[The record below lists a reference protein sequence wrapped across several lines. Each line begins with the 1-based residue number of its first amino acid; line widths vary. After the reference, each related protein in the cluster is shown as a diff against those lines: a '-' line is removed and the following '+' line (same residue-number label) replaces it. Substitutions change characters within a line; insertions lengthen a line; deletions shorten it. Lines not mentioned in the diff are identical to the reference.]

1 MEKDLYQELVNRN
14 YLKLKLDNVV
24 FTKKTQRNG
33 SPLDRYRN
41 EILFFR
47 HEMKCSYQDIEK
59 WLLAYKGVKRSKV
72 RIFKKIK
79 EWEKENA
86 SKKKSSTKET

>member
-1 MEKDLYQELVNRN
+1 MEKDLYQELVSRN
-14 YLKLKLDNVV
+14 YLKLKPDNVT

-47 HEMKCSYQDIEK
+47 IEMKCSYQDIEK
-59 WLLAYKGVKRSKV
+59 WLLAYKGVKRSRI
-72 RIFKKIK
+72 RIFEKIQA
-79 EWEKENA
+79 WGKENA
-86 SKKKSSTKET
+86 SKKKSSTKEV